1 MRNKFLATTSLV
13 FAAAL
18 AFSAPA
24 NANGVGTTVDE
35 ALKNTSAVQAW
46 VGGDVPDME
55 VTYSGPVFEM
65 VATHH
70 LPPVAGLSKII
81 AAGYRNLEK
90 MSDGKIKVN
99 DQWGA
104 TVHSVREGRR
114 ATRTGLSHFAP
125 CFSLY
130 TAKDYT
136 TVGGMGLPFLL
147 NNAHEA
153 VAVAEELYPKYFKDE
168 FEQYG
173 VVIGRMAHTSPYHL
187 FTKDTAVR
195 KLEDVKGLKV
205 RAGGGTHAAII
216 GALGATQTSIP
227 GAEAYTAMQRG
238 IVDAIHFGDAIA
250 PVFKVHEIAKF
261 RTTNGFNVLTIEY
274 CASSDFFNDLPKD
287 LQLVYNAWA
296 RQMAQADA
304 QGFYSVGDV
313 KGLIRTKEAGV
324 EVIDMPAAELDR
336 WKAAVA
342 PLTAKWIANEEKNG
356 RPGQAFIDDVK
367 ALSAKYSA
375 MSAND
380 MFQLTVDS
388 PNMGMYDFK

>member
-18 AFSAPA
+18 AFSVTA

-35 ALKNTSAVQAW
+35 AMKNTSTVQAW

-55 VTYSGPVFEM
+55 VTYSGDAIEM

-90 MSDGKIKVN
+90 MSEGKIKVN

-173 VVIGRMAHTSPYHL
+173 VVVGRMAHTSPYHL

-205 RAGGGTHAAII
+205 RAGGGTHASII

-238 IVDAIHFGDAIA
+238 VVDAIHFGDAIA
-250 PVFKVHEIAKF
+250 PVFKIHEIAKY

-296 RQMAQADA
+296 RQMAQVDA

-313 KGLIRTKEAGV
+313 KGIDRTRKAGV
-324 EVIDMPAAELDR
+324 EIINMPDAELDR

-367 ALSAKYSA
+367 ALSAKYQA

-380 MFQLTVDS
+380 MMQLTIDS

>member
-1 MRNKFLATTSLV
+1 MRNKFLTTTSLV

-18 AFSAPA
+18 TFSVTA
-24 NANGVGTTVDE
+24 NAKPVGTTMEE
-35 ALKNTSAVQAW
+35 ALANTSAVQSW
-46 VGGDVPDME
+46 LEGNVPETE
-55 VTYSGPVFEM
+55 VTYTGDVIEM

-70 LPPVAGLSKII
+70 LPAVSALSKVV
-81 AAGYRNLEK
+81 AASYRNLEK
-90 MSDGKIKVN
+90 MSGGKIKVN
-99 DQWGA
+99 DQYGA

-114 ATRTGLSHFAP
+114 ATRTGLTHFAP

-136 TVGGMGLPFLL
+136 TVGGLGLPFLL

-153 VAVAEELYPKYFKDE
+153 VAVAEELYPKYFKKE

-187 FTKDTAVR
+187 FTKDKAVR
-195 KLEDVKGLKV
+195 KLEDIKGMKI

-238 IVDAIHFGDAIA
+238 TIDAVHFGDAIA
-250 PVFKVHEIAKF
+250 PVFRVHELSKY

-274 CASSDFFNDLPKD
+274 CANADFFNDLPKD

-296 RQMAQADA
+296 RQAAQADA

-313 KGLIRTKEAGV
+313 AGLIRTREAGV
-324 EVIDMPAAELDR
+324 EIIDMPAEELDR

-342 PLTAKWIANEEKNG
+342 PLTAEWIANEEKAG
-356 RPGQAFIDDVK
+356 RPGKVFIDEVK
-367 ALSAKYSA
+367 ALSAKYA
-375 MSAND
+375 EMTPNEI
-380 MFQLTVDS
+380 FQLTVDS
-388 PNMGMYDFK
+388 PNMGMYNFK

>member
-18 AFSAPA
+18 ALSAPA
-24 NANGVGTTVDE
+24 NANGVGTTLEE
-35 ALKNTSAVQAW
+35 ARANTSVMQAW
-46 VGGDVPDME
+46 LDGGVPDME
-55 VTYSGPVFEM
+55 VTYSGDVIEM
-65 VATHH
+65 IATHH
-70 LPPVAGLSKII
+70 LPAVAGLSKVL
-81 AAGYRNLEK
+81 AASYRNLEK

-136 TVGGMGLPFLL
+136 TVGGLGLPFLL

-153 VAVAEELYPKYFKDE
+153 VAVAEELYPKYFKKE

-173 VVIGRMAHTSPYHL
+173 VVVGRMAHTSPYHL
-187 FTKDTAVR
+187 FTATKAVR
-195 KLEDVKGLKV
+195 KLEDIKGLKV

-227 GAEAYTAMQRG
+227 GAEAYTALQRG
-238 IVDAIHFGDAIA
+238 IVDAVHFGDAIA
-250 PVFKVHEIAKF
+250 PVFKVHEISKY
-261 RTTNGFNVLTIEY
+261 RTTNGFNILTIEY

-296 RQMAQADA
+296 RQTAQADA

-313 KGLIRTKEAGV
+313 IGLGRSKEAGV
-324 EVIDMPAAELDR
+324 EIIDMPAAELDR

-342 PLTAKWIANEEKNG
+342 PLTAKWIENEEKAG
-356 RPGQAFIDDVK
+356 RPGQVFIDEVK
-367 ALSAKYSA
+367 ALSAKYSK
-375 MSAND
+375 MTANE

-388 PNMGMYDFK
+388 PNMNMYDFK

>member
-13 FAAAL
+13 FAATL
-18 AFSAPA
+18 AFSVTA
-24 NANGVGTTVDE
+24 NAKPVGTTMEE
-35 ALKNTSAVQAW
+35 AKAATSAVQDW
-46 VGGDVPDME
+46 VGGNVPDPD
-55 VTYSGPVFEM
+55 VTYSGDVIEM

-136 TVGGMGLPFLL
+136 TVGGLGLPFLF

-153 VAVAEELYPKYFKDE
+153 VAAAEELYPKYFKDE

-173 VVIGRMAHTSPYHL
+173 VIIGRMAHTSPYHL
-187 FTKDTAVR
+187 FTKDKAVR
-195 KLEDVKGLKV
+195 KLEDIKGMKI

-250 PVFKVHEIAKF
+250 PVFKVHEIAKH

-274 CASSDFFNDLPKD
+274 CASQDFFNDLPKD
-287 LQLVYNAWA
+287 LQLVYNQWA
-296 RQMAQADA
+296 RQMAQVDA

-313 KGLIRTKEAGV
+313 SGLIRTREAGV
-324 EVIDMPAAELDR
+324 EIIDMPDSELDR
-336 WKAAVA
+336 WKVAVA
-342 PLTAKWIANEEKNG
+342 PLTEKWIAQEEAAG
-356 RPGQAFIDDVK
+356 RPGKVFIDDVK
-367 ALSAKYSA
+367 ALSAKYA
-375 MSAND
+375 D
-380 MFQLTVDS
+380 MTPNEIFQLTVDS